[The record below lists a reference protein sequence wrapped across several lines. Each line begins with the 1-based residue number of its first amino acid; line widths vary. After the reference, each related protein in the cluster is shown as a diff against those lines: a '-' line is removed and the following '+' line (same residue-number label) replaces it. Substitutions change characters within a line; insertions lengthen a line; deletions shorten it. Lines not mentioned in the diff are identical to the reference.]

1 MFITINQLFIISFM
15 KIIFYMFKVMLYFN
29 SNSILHLITINL
41 FFIYNKID
49 NRFTKVNDFTNK
61 MI

>member
-1 MFITINQLFIISFM
+1 M
-15 KIIFYMFKVMLYFN
+15 KIIFYIFNFNFN
-29 SNSILHLITINL
+29 SSSIILYLIMSNL